1 MAIAQEK
8 LDAAKTKSL
17 VNTPKGLA
25 NASNSAIDDKIK
37 ELNDKNSN
45 LVKNTQPLLKTLLGF
60 ITFPIKIIADIIK
73 WLMDFF
79 MSLTNPM
86 TLASKMKEFLSFK
99 WILQFFTPTGILAI
113 FGLKFQPL
121 VLIPY
126 AASAAAAKGKFGGS
140 VAGMADMSKYINLG
154 FIPTLPTYSADQYK
168 NLLKGVQPFRL
179 LTIFQMMEKFI
190 NGVIDFIWSL
200 FGIEALIPAPHINM
214 SSMYS
219 SNQSLKPE
227 DIQKVVDGTIPQGN
241 TTPKVSDGLNTPTNN
256 SSQLNPVIQ
265 TFVYEVK
272 LPDGTTKSFLNRD
285 ELDIYVQ
292 SNSDINFDF
301 TF

>member
-1 MAIAQEK
+1 
-8 LDAAKTKSL
+8 
-17 VNTPKGLA
+17 
-25 NASNSAIDDKIK
+25 
-37 ELNDKNSN
+37 
-45 LVKNTQPLLKTLLGF
+45 
-60 ITFPIKIIADIIK
+60 
-73 WLMDFF
+73 
-79 MSLTNPM
+79 M

-99 WILQFFTPTGILAI
+99 WILKFFKPADVLAI

-126 AASAAAAKGKFGGS
+126 AASAVAVTGRFGGS
-140 VAGMADMSKYINLG
+140 VAGVADMSKYINLG
-154 FIPTLPTYSADQYK
+154 FIPTLPTYSADQYR
-168 NLLKGVQPFRL
+168 NLLKGAQPFRL

-200 FGIEALIPAPHINM
+200 FGIEALFPAPHLNM

-219 SNQSLKPE
+219 SNKSLAPE
-227 DIQKVVDGTIPQGN
+227 DIKKVVDGTLPQGN
-241 TTPKVSDGLNTPTNN
+241 TTPKVSDGLNSNTNT

-265 TFVYEVK
+265 KFVYEVK